1 MSKTG
6 KELQNVAK
14 LLRNVRYEVFPLE
27 GVEEA
32 VLEHAPRSI
41 ELTVTASP
49 NKGIW
54 PTVELAGRLREHGYE
69 VVPHLSARLVRDEE
83 QLSEILERLQE
94 TGVRDVFVVGGDAKK
109 PAGEFTDALGLLR
122 AMDGLGYGFE
132 RVGIAGYPEGHSF
145 IGEDVLEQAL
155 VEKAPYASYIVS
167 QICFDVD
174 LILRWARRVRQI
186 GVDLPIRVGMPG
198 PVSTQKLARISARIG
213 LGDSARFLKK
223 QRHWLWRLLLPG
235 GYNPQKLVEGLMPAL
250 DGSREASTITG
261 LHICTFNEV
270 EKTEKWRREKLESL
284 VEAA

>member
-6 KELQNVAK
+6 KGLQNVAK
-14 LLRNVRYEVFPLE
+14 LLCNVRYEVFPLE

-32 VLEHAPRSI
+32 VLEHVPKNI

-54 PTVELAGRLREHGYE
+54 PTVELAGRLCGHGYE
-69 VVPHLSARLVRDEE
+69 VVPHLSARLVRDEA
-83 QLSEILERLQE
+83 QLSDIVERLQE

-122 AMDGLGYGFE
+122 TMHALGYGFE

-155 VEKAPYASYIVS
+155 AEKAPYASYIVS
-167 QICFDVD
+167 QICFDAG
-174 LILRWARRVRQI
+174 LTLQWARRVRQMRI
-186 GVDLPIRVGMPG
+186 NLPIRVGMPG

-223 QRHWLWRLLLPG
+223 QRHWLWRLLVPG
-235 GYNPQKLVEGLMPAL
+235 GHNPQKLVEGLMPAL
-250 DGSREASTITG
+250 EGSRETKTITG
-261 LHICTFNEV
+261 LHICTFNEI
-270 EKTEKWRREKLESL
+270 EKTETWRRERLKSL
-284 VEAA
+284 GEAA